1 MNKTID
7 NTYLHAEH
15 KKWNSQLSLFQ
26 DEMETYDNRLSEVVQ
41 KNSGKDINISIEH
54 FQNQFIIQKA
64 NVDKLK
70 NKIQKHEMA
79 VAKYF
84 LDDTITIND
93 VQYHSIMEAEMA
105 TQVSMFT
112 ELKSEFYHFLTNVI

>member
-41 KNSGKDINISIEH
+41 KKSEKDINKSVEH

-64 NVDKLK
+64 NIDKLK

-79 VAKYF
+79 VAKN
-84 LDDTITIND
+84 LVDDTVTIND
-93 VQYHSIMEAEMA
+93 VHYHSIMEAEMA
-105 TQVSMFT
+105 TQVSMFA
-112 ELKSEFYHFLTNVI
+112 ELKSEFYSFLTDVM